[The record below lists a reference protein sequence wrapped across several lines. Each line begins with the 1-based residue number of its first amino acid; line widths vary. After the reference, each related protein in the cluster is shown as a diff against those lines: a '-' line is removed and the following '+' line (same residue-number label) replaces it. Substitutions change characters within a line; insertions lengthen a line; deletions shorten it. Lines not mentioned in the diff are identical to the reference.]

1 MPCLDFWAV
10 GTTTGL
16 AKIVASEGAWA
27 SKILSLSAWLRTAF
41 ISGNCAIWAAVK
53 AIWAADSWSSGFWTE
68 LVVVMV
74 LLIVPARMVWLALR
88 LVKIKVPIPISKTKL
103 PTTKPQRVRRFLDF
117 LLSFLSFGFFGN
129 KGREFTFGT
138 RLTMSLIEIDGL
150 RILRMGILKTSKI
163 NERLYLPLKHYYTKL
178 RC

>member
-1 MPCLDFWAV
+1 MA
-10 GTTTGL
+10 
-16 AKIVASEGAWA
+16 
-27 SKILSLSAWLRTAF
+27 
-41 ISGNCAIWAAVK
+41 
-53 AIWAADSWSSGFWTE
+53 
-68 LVVVMV
+68 

-88 LVKIKVPIPISKTKL
+88 LVRIKIPMPSSSTRL

-163 NERLYLPLKHYYTKL
+163 SGRYNLSFI
-178 RC
+178 